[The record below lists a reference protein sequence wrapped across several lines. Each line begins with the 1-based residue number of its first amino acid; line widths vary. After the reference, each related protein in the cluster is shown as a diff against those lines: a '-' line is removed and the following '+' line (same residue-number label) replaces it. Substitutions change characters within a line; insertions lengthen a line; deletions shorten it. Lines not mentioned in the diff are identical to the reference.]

1 MKNFQDLV
9 QEALKKVPEVDIYQ
23 LKDKIESNK
32 QIKLIDIREDR
43 EWVSGRIPSAFHIGR
58 GVLEKGIFEVA
69 NSDDEIIL
77 ILSNMVKQRKQSIIQ
92 YEEGGRIELAERE
105 REEIKIIQEFLPNQL
120 TNEEIQTEIS
130 KIIDAEEQL
139 SIKDMGKIMG
149 ELKNKFSGRMDFGKA
164 SEIVKAL
171 LK

>member
-1 MKNFQDLV
+1 MRSELDENLKEAIKS
-9 QEALKKVPEVDIYQ
+9 QEKQRVATLRLINAAIKDRDIAVRS
-23 LKDKIESNK
+23 EENT
-32 QIKLIDIREDR
+32 E
-43 EWVSGRIPSAFHIGR
+43 
-58 GVLEKGIFEVA
+58 GV
-69 NSDDEIIL
+69 SDDEIIL

-120 TNEEIQTEIS
+120 TNDEIHAEIS
-130 KIIDAEEQL
+130 KIIDAEDQL

>member
-1 MKNFQDLV
+1 MRSELDENLKEAIKS
-9 QEALKKVPEVDIYQ
+9 QEKQRVATLRLINAAIKDRDIAVRS
-23 LKDKIESNK
+23 EENT
-32 QIKLIDIREDR
+32 E
-43 EWVSGRIPSAFHIGR
+43 
-58 GVLEKGIFEVA
+58 GV
-69 NSDDEIIL
+69 SDDEIIL

-120 TNEEIQTEIS
+120 TNEEIQAEIS
-130 KIIDAEEQL
+130 KIIDAEDQL

-149 ELKNKFSGRMDFGKA
+149 QLKNRFSGRMDFGKA

>member
-1 MKNFQDLV
+1 MRSILGTNLKEAIRS
-9 QEALKKVPEVDIYQ
+9 QEKQRLGTLRLINAAIKDRDIAVRS
-23 LKDKIESNK
+23 EENT
-32 QIKLIDIREDR
+32 EG
-43 EWVSGRIPSAFHIGR
+43 VSDS
-58 GVLEKGIFEVA
+58 
-69 NSDDEIIL
+69 EIIL

-105 REEIKIIQEFLPNQL
+105 REEIKIIEEFLPNQL
-120 TNEEIQTEIS
+120 SEKQIREEVL
-130 KIIDAEEQL
+130 KIIESKDKL

-149 ELKNKFSGRMDFGKA
+149 ELKTNFSGSMDFGKA

>member
-1 MKNFQDLV
+1 MRSLLDTNLKEAMKS
-9 QEALKKVPEVDIYQ
+9 QEKQRLATLRLINAAIKDRDIAVRS
-23 LKDKIESNK
+23 EENT
-32 QIKLIDIREDR
+32 EG
-43 EWVSGRIPSAFHIGR
+43 VSD
-58 GVLEKGIFEVA
+58 
-69 NSDDEIIL
+69 NEIIL

-105 REEIKIIQEFLPNQL
+105 REEIKIIEEFLPNQL
-120 TNEEIQTEIS
+120 SEQEIKEEIT
-130 KIIDAEEQL
+130 KIIESKDKL

-149 ELKNKFSGRMDFGKA
+149 ELKTNFSGRMDFGKA

>member
-1 MKNFQDLV
+1 MRSELDENLKEAIKS
-9 QEALKKVPEVDIYQ
+9 QEKQRVATLRLINAAIKDRDIAVRS
-23 LKDKIESNK
+23 EENT
-32 QIKLIDIREDR
+32 E
-43 EWVSGRIPSAFHIGR
+43 
-58 GVLEKGIFEVA
+58 GV
-69 NSDDEIIL
+69 SDDEIIL

-120 TNEEIQTEIS
+120 TNDEIQTEIS

-139 SIKDMGKIMG
+139 TIKDMGKIMG
-149 ELKNKFSGRMDFGKA
+149 ELKNRFSGRMDFGKA

-171 LK
+171 LRK

>member
-1 MKNFQDLV
+1 MRALLDTNLKEAIRS
-9 QEALKKVPEVDIYQ
+9 QEKQRLATLRLINAAIKDRDIAVRS
-23 LKDKIESNK
+23 EENT
-32 QIKLIDIREDR
+32 EG
-43 EWVSGRIPSAFHIGR
+43 VSDS
-58 GVLEKGIFEVA
+58 
-69 NSDDEIIL
+69 EIII

-105 REEIKIIQEFLPNQL
+105 REEIKIIEEFLPNQL
-120 TNEEIQTEIS
+120 SEKEIRDEIS
-130 KIIDAEEQL
+130 KIIESKDQL

-149 ELKNKFSGRMDFGKA
+149 ELKTNFSGRMDFGKA

>member
-1 MKNFQDLV
+1 MRSELDENLKEAIKS
-9 QEALKKVPEVDIYQ
+9 QEKQRVATLRLINAAIKDRDIAVRS
-23 LKDKIESNK
+23 EENT
-32 QIKLIDIREDR
+32 E
-43 EWVSGRIPSAFHIGR
+43 
-58 GVLEKGIFEVA
+58 GV
-69 NSDDEIIL
+69 SDDEIIL

-120 TNEEIQTEIS
+120 TNDEIRAEIS
-130 KIIDAEEQL
+130 KIIDAEDQL

>member
-1 MKNFQDLV
+1 MRSELDENLKEAIKS
-9 QEALKKVPEVDIYQ
+9 QEKQRVATLRLINAAIKDRDIAVRS
-23 LKDKIESNK
+23 EENT
-32 QIKLIDIREDR
+32 E
-43 EWVSGRIPSAFHIGR
+43 
-58 GVLEKGIFEVA
+58 GV
-69 NSDDEIIL
+69 SDDEIIL

-120 TNEEIQTEIS
+120 TNDEIQAEIS
-130 KIIDAEEQL
+130 KIIDAEDQL
-139 SIKDMGKIMG
+139 SIKDMGKIMAQ
-149 ELKNKFSGRMDFGKA
+149 LKNEFSGRMDFGKA

>member
-1 MKNFQDLV
+1 MRSELDENLKEAIKS
-9 QEALKKVPEVDIYQ
+9 QEKQRVATLRLINAAIKDRDIAVRS
-23 LKDKIESNK
+23 EENT
-32 QIKLIDIREDR
+32 E
-43 EWVSGRIPSAFHIGR
+43 
-58 GVLEKGIFEVA
+58 GV
-69 NSDDEIIL
+69 SDDEIIL

-120 TNEEIQTEIS
+120 TNQEIQAEIS
-130 KIIDAEEQL
+130 KIIDAEDQL
-139 SIKDMGKIMG
+139 TIKDMGKIMG

>member
-1 MKNFQDLV
+1 MRSELDENLKEAIKS
-9 QEALKKVPEVDIYQ
+9 QEKQRVATLRLINAAIKDRDIAVRS
-23 LKDKIESNK
+23 EENT
-32 QIKLIDIREDR
+32 E
-43 EWVSGRIPSAFHIGR
+43 
-58 GVLEKGIFEVA
+58 GV
-69 NSDDEIIL
+69 SDDEIIL

-120 TNEEIQTEIS
+120 TNEEIQAEIS
-130 KIIDAEEQL
+130 KIINAEDQL

-149 ELKNKFSGRMDFGKA
+149 ELKNRFSGRMDFGKA

>member
-1 MKNFQDLV
+1 MRSELDDNLKEAIKSQDKQRVATLRLIN
-9 QEALKKVPEVDIYQ
+9 AAIKDRDIAVRS
-23 LKDKIESNK
+23 EENT
-32 QIKLIDIREDR
+32 E
-43 EWVSGRIPSAFHIGR
+43 
-58 GVLEKGIFEVA
+58 GV
-69 NSDDEIIL
+69 SDDEIIL

-120 TNEEIQTEIS
+120 TNEEIQAEIS
-130 KIIDAEEQL
+130 KIIDAEDQL
-139 SIKDMGKIMG
+139 TIKDMGKIMG